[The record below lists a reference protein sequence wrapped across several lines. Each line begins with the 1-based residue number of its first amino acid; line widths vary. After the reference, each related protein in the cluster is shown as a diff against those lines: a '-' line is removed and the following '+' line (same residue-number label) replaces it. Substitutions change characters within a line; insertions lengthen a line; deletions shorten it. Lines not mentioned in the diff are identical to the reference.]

1 MSQLLMAPFTEFIG
15 RIFEFIIAAVGNPG
29 MSLIILSIIVNI
41 ILFPLYHFADGIEKK
56 EKHIQEVM
64 KPKIDEFK
72 SVYKGYELHLYIN
85 NVYRMNKYHPAY
97 SLRGLVSLVIQIP
110 FFMGAYAYLTSYTG
124 FQGVSFLFLS
134 NLAQPDGLLQF
145 GKVVINIMPFV
156 MTGINLLTGY
166 IYAKDMTKS
175 EKFTIVAIAL
185 FFLVVLYNSPSSLL
199 LYWTFNNIFSLVKTY
214 VYYKID
220 NSKKEMELVS
230 HAN

>member
-29 MSLIILSIIVNI
+29 VSLIILSIIVNI

-85 NVYRMNKYHPAY
+85 NVYRINKYHPAY

-124 FQGVSFLFLS
+124 FQGESFLFLS
-134 NLAQPDGLLQF
+134 N
-145 GKVVINIMPFV
+145 
-156 MTGINLLTGY
+156 
-166 IYAKDMTKS
+166 
-175 EKFTIVAIAL
+175 
-185 FFLVVLYNSPSSLL
+185 
-199 LYWTFNNIFSLVKTY
+199 
-214 VYYKID
+214 
-220 NSKKEMELVS
+220 
-230 HAN
+230 